1 MKKNNDQLW
10 LTYSEKELDEIRELN
25 ERYKAFLSN
34 GKTERECAAQVIDKA
49 RQAGFEDLRDVIRDG
64 KTLKAGDRVYMAG
77 MNKTVALFTLG
88 KEPLSE
94 GMRILGAHIDSPR
107 LDVKQNPLYE
117 EAGLAYLD
125 THYYGGV
132 KKYQWVTIPLAL
144 HGVVTKTDGRVIPV
158 SIGEKDTD
166 PVLCVTDL
174 LIHLSAEQLEKKA
187 RVV

>member
-1 MKKNNDQLW
+1 MTKLYIKEKIFTLADTFTVKDEYGNDK
-10 LTYSEKELDEIRELN
+10 YFVESEI
-25 ERYKAFLSN
+25 
-34 GKTERECAAQVIDKA
+34 
-49 RQAGFEDLRDVIRDG
+49 
-64 KTLKAGDRVYMAG
+64 
-77 MNKTVALFTLG
+77 FTLG
-88 KEPLSE
+88 KKPLSE

-187 RVV
+187 RVVIEGEKLDVLIGSMPLSPEKRGGSGSGRQQ